1 MKIQNM
7 FIAAFAVIMATAAPA
22 KAETTVITTT
32 PATTTERTIVTTPT
46 TERTIITTAPAP
58 VVDTTVVKTTT
69 VVSEKPQAIAN
80 TDMINMSAFDLNKD
94 GILSMQEVGAR
105 LFFVFDRD
113 GNEIID
119 NIEFDRNSFLT
130 IMPVEK
136 ETITYVDVYHGGH
149 IDRTTTYTSEDF
161 MKQSQLI
168 RFAGDTD
175 GLSPRE
181 FIDQS
186 FLKTDINDDKAVAM
200 DEWQEAYALLVKD
213 MHLQPG
219 IYNN

>member
-1 MKIQNM
+1 MKAIISTIM
-7 FIAAFAVIMATAAPA
+7 TIFIFAGISGGAVASDTA
-22 KAETTVITTT
+22 TTVTT
-32 PATTTERTIVTTPT
+32 
-46 TERTIITTAPAP
+46 
-58 VVDTTVVKTTT
+58 KTTT
-69 VVSEKPQAIAN
+69 VVTEKPVIMPD
-80 TDMINMSAFDLNKD
+80 TDMINMTQFDLNKD
-94 GILSMQEVGAR
+94 GILSMHEVGAR

-119 NIEFDRNSFLT
+119 NMEFDRNSFMT
-130 IMPVEK
+130 IVPVEK
-136 ETITYVDVYHGGH
+136 ETMTYVDVYRDG
-149 IDRTTTYTSEDF
+149 DKVESKTTYTTEDF

-186 FLKTDINDDKAVAM
+186 FLKTDINDDKAIRM
-200 DEWQEAYALLVKD
+200 EEWQEAYALLVKD